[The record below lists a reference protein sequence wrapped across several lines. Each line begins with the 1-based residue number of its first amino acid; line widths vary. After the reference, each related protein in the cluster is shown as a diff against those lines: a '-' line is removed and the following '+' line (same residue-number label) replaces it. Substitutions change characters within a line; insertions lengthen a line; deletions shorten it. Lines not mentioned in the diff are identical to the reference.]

1 MRSLPDKVGNG
12 GGMTSLINKIFGRK
26 SPPKIETETIR
37 TTPLLDENLPLGVLE
52 ESKKP
57 YPNQFILGSGQS
69 VGKQRDHNEDTLF
82 AMSSILADEQAG
94 KPFGLCIVAD
104 GMGGHR
110 NGEAASSSAVRAVV
124 RLILNRVYGHF
135 LDNSNVQL
143 EEGLQEIL
151 EQAVTEAQKA
161 VVRHAPGGGT
171 TLTIAL
177 ILGGQVTIA
186 HVGDSR
192 AYFIQP
198 DSRLEKITKDHSLV
212 QTLVDREEIT
222 EAEAFVHPQK
232 NVLLRAV
239 GQPDPYRPDIQSHQI
254 PKSGKLMLCSDG
266 LWGVVPEVEMMRIV
280 DKSKEPVVI
289 CQELVAAANAAGGPD
304 NISVVLVDFI
314 GE

>member
-1 MRSLPDKVGNG
+1 MIKRIFRKK
-12 GGMTSLINKIFGRK
+12 TSQEKTE
-26 SPPKIETETIR
+26 SETIR
-37 TTPLLDENLPLGVLE
+37 TTPLSDETLPQTDVPVI
-52 ESKKP
+52 KKI
-57 YPNQFILGSGQS
+57 YPNQFMLGSGQS
-69 VGKQRDHNEDTLF
+69 VGRQRDHNEDALF
-82 AMSSILADEQAG
+82 AMSSILADDQAG

-135 LDNSNVQL
+135 LDTSNVQL

-151 EQAVTEAQKA
+151 EQAVVEAQKA

-177 ILGGQVTIA
+177 IVGGQVTIA

-192 AYFIQP
+192 AYFVHT
-198 DSRLEKITKDHSLV
+198 DGRLEKITRDHSLV
-212 QTLVDREEIT
+212 QSLLDREEIT
-222 EAEAFVHPQK
+222 EEEAFIHPQK

-239 GQPDPYRPDIQSHQI
+239 GQPDPYRADIQSHQI
-254 PKSGKLMLCSDG
+254 PPTGKLLLCSDG
-266 LWGVVPEVEMMRIV
+266 LWGVIPESNLRNIIS
-280 DKSKEPVVI
+280 KSKDPVST
-289 CQELVAAANAAGGPD
+289 CQELVDAANAAGGPD
-304 NISVVLVDFI
+304 NISVVLVDFK

>member
-1 MRSLPDKVGNG
+1 MASIIK
-12 GGMTSLINKIFGRK
+12 KIFKK
-26 SPPKIETETIR
+26 SQPRRNESATIR
-37 TTPLLDENLPLGVLE
+37 TTPLAEELLPPIDSEN
-52 ESKKP
+52 SNKP

-69 VGKQRDHNEDTLF
+69 VGRQRDHNEDALF
-82 AMSSILADEQAG
+82 AMSSILADDQAG
-94 KPFGLCIVAD
+94 KPFGLCIIAD

-151 EQAVTEAQKA
+151 EQAVLEAQKA
-161 VVRHAPGGGT
+161 VVRYAPGGGT

-177 ILGGQVTIA
+177 IVGGQITVA

-192 AYFIQP
+192 AYFVHP
-198 DSRLEKITKDHSLV
+198 DLRLEKITRDHSLV
-212 QTLVDREEIT
+212 QTLVDREEIS

-239 GQPDPYRPDIQSHQI
+239 GQPDPYRADIQSHQI

-266 LWGVVPEVEMMRIV
+266 LWGVVPEGEIMRIIG
-280 DKSKEPVVI
+280 KYKEPVEI
-289 CQELVAAANAAGGPD
+289 CQKLVEAANTAGGPD

>member
-1 MRSLPDKVGNG
+1 MIKR
-12 GGMTSLINKIFGRK
+12 IFRK
-26 SPPKIETETIR
+26 KNSQEKTESETIR
-37 TTPLLDENLPLGVLE
+37 TTPLSDETLPQTDVPVI
-52 ESKKP
+52 KKI
-57 YPNQFILGSGQS
+57 YPNQFMLGSGQS
-69 VGKQRDHNEDTLF
+69 VGRQRDHNEDALF
-82 AMSSILADEQAG
+82 AMSSILADDQAG

-135 LDNSNVQL
+135 LDTSNVQL

-151 EQAVTEAQKA
+151 EQAVVEAQKA

-177 ILGGQVTIA
+177 IVGGQVTIA

-192 AYFIQP
+192 AYFVHT
-198 DSRLEKITKDHSLV
+198 DGRLEKITRDHSLV
-212 QTLVDREEIT
+212 QSLLDREEIT
-222 EAEAFVHPQK
+222 EEEAFIHPQK

-239 GQPDPYRPDIQSHQI
+239 GQPDPYRADIQSHQI
-254 PKSGKLMLCSDG
+254 PPTGKLLLCSDG
-266 LWGVVPEVEMMRIV
+266 LWGVIPESNLRNIIS
-280 DKSKEPVVI
+280 KSKDPVST
-289 CQELVAAANAAGGPD
+289 CQELVDAANAAGGPD
-304 NISVVLVDFI
+304 NISVVLVDFK

>member
-1 MRSLPDKVGNG
+1 
-12 GGMTSLINKIFGRK
+12 MTSVIKRFFRK
-26 SPPKIETETIR
+26 KDKKSDDSTAIR
-37 TTPLLDENLPLGVLE
+37 TTPLPEEAIPQFDLE
-52 ESKKP
+52 LSHKR
-57 YPNQFILGSGQS
+57 YPAQFIIGSGQS
-69 VGKQRDHNEDTLF
+69 VGRQRDHNEDTLF

-94 KPFGLCIVAD
+94 KPFGLCIIAD

-110 NGEAASSSAVRAVV
+110 NGEVASSSAARAVV

-135 LDNSNVQL
+135 LDNSNEQL

-151 EQAVTEAQKA
+151 ELAVQEAQKS

-177 ILGGQVTIA
+177 IVGGQITVA

-192 AYFIQP
+192 AYFVHP
-198 DSRLEKITKDHSLV
+198 DSRLEKITRDHSLV
-212 QTLVDREEIT
+212 QTLVDREEIS

-239 GQPDPYRPDIQSHQI
+239 GQPDPYRPDLQSHQI

-266 LWGVVPEVEMMRIV
+266 LWGVLPEGEMMRIIG
-280 DKSKEPVVI
+280 KFKEPVEI
-289 CQELVAAANAAGGPD
+289 CHELVEAANAAGGPD
-304 NISVVLVDFI
+304 NISVVIIDFI
-314 GE
+314 GD

>member
-1 MRSLPDKVGNG
+1 
-12 GGMTSLINKIFGRK
+12 MTSVIKSIFKKKERK
-26 SPPKIETETIR
+26 RDDSASIR
-37 TTPLLDENLPLGVLE
+37 TTPLPEDAIPPIDLELGH
-52 ESKKP
+52 KH
-57 YPNQFILGSGQS
+57 YPSQFIIGSGQS

-94 KPFGLCIVAD
+94 KPFGLCIIAD

-110 NGEAASSSAVRAVV
+110 NGEVASSSAARAVV

-135 LDNSNVQL
+135 LDTSNEQL

-151 EQAVTEAQKA
+151 ELAVLEAQKS

-177 ILGGQVTIA
+177 IVGGQITIA

-192 AYFIQP
+192 AYFIHP
-198 DSRLEKITKDHSLV
+198 DSRLEKITRDHSLV
-212 QTLVDREEIT
+212 QTLVDREEIS

-239 GQPDPYRPDIQSHQI
+239 GQPDPYRPDLQSHQI

-266 LWGVVPEVEMMRIV
+266 LWGVLPEGEIMRIIG
-280 DKSKEPVVI
+280 KYKEPVEI
-289 CQELVAAANAAGGPD
+289 CHELVKAANAAGGPD
-304 NISVVLVDFI
+304 NISVVIVDFI
-314 GE
+314 GD